1 MTTTEH
7 FSNNHFYQEQALPL
21 WEPIVRKFNRSLR
34 LQDLFN
40 CVFLSIAFV
49 EIALF
54 LSLFAL
60 LSRSSVLAFTLAVF
74 FLTLF
79 SYFVLRLYRQAK
91 KPDHLMDLVQEY
103 LYRCKESIRYQEGI
117 PEHHIALANA
127 SLKFASNLHEKEY
140 TFYSPPPF
148 LQSLASTLEKFSSF
162 CHWKDFFRLKELL
175 LTSAI
180 EEHLKV
186 VKCEPTNLEVHAA
199 LANAYV
205 MLSSLYADPRK
216 YHSYDEERWVSPERY
231 ADEMQQKFRATAER
245 AIEEFKILNDYAPE
259 DPWVHIQ
266 LAYSYHDLQMPEEE
280 IKEYEIVL
288 KLHPGDKDTLFKL
301 GMLYFQQGQNAKG
314 LQIYETLKQ
323 THYKKA
329 ESLIKFYGSYEL
341 L

>member
-1 MTTTEH
+1 MTTAEPFFDIHQEH
-7 FSNNHFYQEQALPL
+7 ATPL
-21 WEPIVRKFNRSLR
+21 WEPIVRKFKRSLR
-34 LQDLFN
+34 FQDIFN

-60 LSRSSVLAFTLAVF
+60 LSRSTVLAFTLAVF

-79 SYFVLRLYRQAK
+79 SYFVLRLYMQAK
-91 KPDHLMDLVQEY
+91 KPDNLMDLVQEY
-103 LYRCKESIRYQEGI
+103 LNRCKETFHYQEGI

-127 SLKFASNLHEKEY
+127 SQKFASNLHEKEY
-140 TFYSPPPF
+140 TFYSPLPF
-148 LQSLASTLEKFSSF
+148 FQSLAFTLEKFSCF
-162 CHWKDFFRLKELL
+162 CHWKDFFRFKELL

-216 YHSYDEERWVSPERY
+216 YQGHDEERWVSPERY
-231 ADEMQQKFRATAER
+231 SDEMQSKFRATAER

-259 DPWVHIQ
+259 DPWVHVQ
-266 LAYSYHDLQMPEEE
+266 LAYSYNDLQMPEEE

-288 KLHPGDKDTLFKL
+288 KLRPGDKDTLFKL

-329 ESLIKFYGSYEL
+329 ESLIKFYGSYEVL
-341 L
+341 